1 VDAAAVAS
9 ADIATNRAVGR
20 IIFFAVAADGG
31 ISSRRRVLVDV
42 LPPPGR
48 LLILLFGDES
58 NNATTFLPRSGS
70 DGAITLVLW
79 LAAVLNEN
87 AVLVLNTSI
96 AKAIGNIMVPF
107 AYCIDEAS

>member
-1 VDAAAVAS
+1 M
-9 ADIATNRAVGR
+9 
-20 IIFFAVAADGG
+20 
-31 ISSRRRVLVDV
+31 LVDV

-96 AKAIGNIMVPF
+96 AKAIGFLRSNRPLRAEELCRDYLIQKPG
-107 AYCIDEAS
+107 CTEH